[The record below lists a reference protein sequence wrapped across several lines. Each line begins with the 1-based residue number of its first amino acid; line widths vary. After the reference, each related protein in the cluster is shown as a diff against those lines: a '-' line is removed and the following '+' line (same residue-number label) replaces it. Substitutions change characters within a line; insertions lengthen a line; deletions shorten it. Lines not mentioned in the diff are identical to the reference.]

1 MKLLIV
7 GCGRVGSAIA
17 SRMAADGHD
26 VSVIDDDPEALARLP
41 EDWPGRFVQGHAL
54 DIDVLIDAGIET
66 ADACVVATDGDNT
79 NIVIAQVAQKRFNCP
94 CVVTRDPRP
103 RAGGV
108 LLLARAP
115 DGLRD
120 LGRDRDHHAGDLR
133 HARPGGIGSATC
145 TS

>member
-54 DIDVLIDAGIET
+54 DLDVLIDAGIET

-79 NIVIAQVAQKRFNCP
+79 NIVIAQIAKRRFNVPTVIARILDPYRAEWYEQQGLHTICP
-94 CVVTRDPRP
+94 TRV
-103 RAGGV
+103 AIEMLETEV
-108 LLLARAP
+108 KEAAARGASTR
-115 DGLRD
+115 G
-120 LGRDRDHHAGDLR
+120 
-133 HARPGGIGSATC
+133 
-145 TS
+145 